1 MSVKTEI
8 LSEDDVQRVVRETFI
23 EDGRVACVSER
34 IELKNQPPPPIDIAA
49 LKATV
54 AKATTVPQLR
64 GAMMAYLDAVGEQQQ
79 P

>member
-1 MSVKTEI
+1 MAEIVTYGEGGYDPSKPNNNIVSV
-8 LSEDDVQRVVRETFI
+8 ETVP
-23 EDGRVACVSER
+23 DLPAAD
-34 IELKNQPPPPIDIAA
+34 PAIDIAA

-64 GAMMAYLDAVGEQQQ
+64 GAMMAYLNAVAEQQQ